1 MTSNYKKTWI
11 LLTSDERKSQD
22 FLISRGPLIFRVQQF
37 HNSLFIKET
46 KSYLFSTHPV
56 ESHTFLPC
64 VYDVCMLFSALVSPN
79 LILLFHFELFHNPN
93 RPAVRPVL
101 FGRRARALDFDSA
114 RPHVRKARAEFLP
127 ILKGFFIK
135 TQKF

>member
-1 MTSNYKKTWI
+1 M
-11 LLTSDERKSQD
+11 L
-22 FLISRGPLIFRVQQF
+22 
-37 HNSLFIKET
+37 HT

-114 RPHVRKARAEFLP
+114 RPHVRKAHAEFLP
-127 ILKGFFIK
+127 VLKGFFYQNLKLITVVIWTVQIFK
-135 TQKF
+135 KMSELLVACRIQI